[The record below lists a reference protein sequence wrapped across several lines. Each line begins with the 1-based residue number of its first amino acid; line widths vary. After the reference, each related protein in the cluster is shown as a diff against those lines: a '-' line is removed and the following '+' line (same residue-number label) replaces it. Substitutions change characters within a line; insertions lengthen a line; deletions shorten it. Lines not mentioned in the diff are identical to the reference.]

1 MTALNLVTVLGLMC
15 LLWLVSLDGETPV
28 LRPVFGRRLRRGR
41 LAELPAGRDVRFPPG
56 LLAVLTTVW
65 GLRLSLYLLRRNW
78 GRGEDRR
85 YRAMRDKHGS
95 RFWWVSLGTVFLLQ
109 GAILWFV
116 SLPLQAGVWPTP
128 PAPLWWLDLVGC
140 GLWTLGFAFEV
151 VGDWQLARFTFRPDN
166 HGRVLDR
173 GLWRYT
179 RHPNYFGDFCVW
191 WGLFSDRRRR
201 RQVVDDPRPA
211 VDELVVD
218 AVSGVPLLEKDLAE
232 AHGRVMRTTLPGPAF
247 SSPPD
252 RGPRNTRWGRTVAV
266 TWATSSGRRRCL
278 SARG

>member
-1 MTALNLVTVLGLMC
+1 M
-15 LLWLVSLDGETPV
+15 
-28 LRPVFGRRLRRGR
+28 
-41 LAELPAGRDVRFPPG
+41 
-56 LLAVLTTVW
+56 TTVW

-151 VGDWQLARFTFRPDN
+151 VGDWQLARFTSDPDN

-191 WGLFSDRRRR
+191 WGLFLIAAAAGAWWTIPGPLLMSLLLMR
-201 RQVVDDPRPA
+201 
-211 VDELVVD
+211 
-218 AVSGVPLLEKDLAE
+218 VSGVPLLEKDIAD
-232 AHGRVMRTTLPGPAF
+232 AGRVMRTTLPGPALSF
-247 SSPPD
+247 PPD

-266 TWATSSGRRRCL
+266 TWATSSDTRKCL
-278 SARG
+278 AAPG